1 METEAPKTKNRT
13 LNDIM
18 KRSSSSS
25 SEILSPLH
33 SPHSPFRSEH
43 GDPDSAEPQKTPS
56 PHVSRTA
63 SPCKPP
69 VDNCKALITV
79 EKSTQLNSSSLSSFS
94 PPLPPTTPPQQPLN
108 LTVNRA
114 VREEGSVMTTKKTE
128 VNSGAG
134 GGRGSRAVAAV
145 LRRSKV
151 KETVKMAALGF
162 RLSEIVL
169 CLISFSV
176 MAADKTSGWSGD
188 SFYRYKEYRYCL
200 SAAVVGFVYAGF
212 QVYALA
218 YYLVAQ
224 KHVIRH
230 HHRRHFDFSMDQ
242 ASFFPMIDDN
252 WYSILVSVCF
262 VLFHIIITIFSL
274 VPILAYL
281 LLSASSAAATRV
293 DEWQTSWGK
302 DEFTE
307 MASASVSM
315 AFLAFIAFAFS
326 SLLSGYELCTH
337 ESA

>member
-43 GDPDSAEPQKTPS
+43 GDPDLAEPHKTPS
-56 PHVSRTA
+56 PHVSRMA
-63 SPCKPP
+63 SPYKPP

-79 EKSTQLNSSSLSSFS
+79 EKSTQLNSSSLSSLS
-94 PPLPPTTPPQQPLN
+94 PPLPPTTPSQQPLN
-108 LTVNRA
+108 STVNRA
-114 VREEGSVMTTKKTE
+114 VREEGSTMTTKKTE

-169 CLISFSV
+169 CSISFSV

-212 QVYALA
+212 QAFALA

-242 ASFFPMIDDN
+242 
-252 WYSILVSVCF
+252 
-262 VLFHIIITIFSL
+262 
-274 VPILAYL
+274 ILAYL

>member
-1 METEAPKTKNRT
+1 METEGPMTKNRT

-43 GDPDSAEPQKTPS
+43 GDPDPAEPQKTPS
-56 PHVSRTA
+56 PHVSRAA
-63 SPCKPP
+63 SPSKPP
-69 VDNCKALITV
+69 VNNCKALITV
-79 EKSTQLNSSSLSSFS
+79 DKPTQFNPSSLPSLS

-114 VREEGSVMTTKKTE
+114 VREEGPAMTTNKTK
-128 VNSGAG
+128 VNSGTG
-134 GGRGSRAVAAV
+134 GGRGARAVAAV

-176 MAADKTSGWSGD
+176 MAADRTSGWSGD
-188 SFYRYKEYRYCL
+188 SFDRYKEYRYCL
-200 SAAVVGFVYAGF
+200 SVTVIGFVYAGF
-212 QVYALA
+212 QAYALA

-230 HHRRHFDFSMDQ
+230 HRRQQFDFSMDQ
-242 ASFFPMIDDN
+242 
-252 WYSILVSVCF
+252 
-262 VLFHIIITIFSL
+262 
-274 VPILAYL
+274 ILAYL

-293 DEWQTSWGK
+293 DEWQSSWGK
-302 DEFTE
+302 DEFTV

-315 AFLAFIAFAFS
+315 AFLAFTAFAFS

>member
-1 METEAPKTKNRT
+1 MESEAPMTKNQT

-25 SEILSPLH
+25 SEIISPLH
-33 SPHSPFRSEH
+33 SPHSPLRSDH
-43 GDPDSAEPQKTPS
+43 GDPDPAEPKRTPS
-56 PHVSRTA
+56 PHVSSAA
-63 SPCKPP
+63 SP
-69 VDNCKALITV
+69 VDNCKALVIV
-79 EKSTQLNSSSLSSFS
+79 DKPTQFKSSSFPSPS
-94 PPLPPTTPPQQPLN
+94 PPLSPTTPPQQPSN

-114 VREEGSVMTTKKTE
+114 VREEGPGMTTKTKLNGE
-128 VNSGAG
+128 AG
-134 GGRGSRAVAAV
+134 EGRGARAVATV

-151 KETVKMAALGF
+151 KETLKMAALGF

-188 SFYRYKEYRYCL
+188 SFDRYKEYRYCL
-200 SAAVVGFVYAGF
+200 SVTVIGFAYAGF
-212 QVYALA
+212 QAYALA
-218 YYLVAQ
+218 YYLVFQ
-224 KHVIRH
+224 KH
-230 HHRRHFDFSMDQ
+230 
-242 ASFFPMIDDN
+242 
-252 WYSILVSVCF
+252 
-262 VLFHIIITIFSL
+262 
-274 VPILAYL
+274 ILAYL

-315 AFLAFIAFAFS
+315 AFLGFIAFAFS
-326 SLLSGYELCTH
+326 ALLSGYQLCTN

>member
-242 ASFFPMIDDN
+242 ARRCYKRHEGTEM
-252 WYSILVSVCF
+252 
-262 VLFHIIITIFSL
+262 
-274 VPILAYL
+274 ILAYL